1 MSKLFLLTAFA
12 ALTACER
19 YTDKSSPCFGRNG
32 KPVVTRNSAPAALP
46 FAPSVGRNAID
57 QDCEFRP
64 LGTGV

>member
-32 KPVVTRNSAPAALP
+32 KPVVTRNSFPAALP
-46 FAPSVGRNAID
+46 HMPVVSQNAID
-57 QDCEFRP
+57 QDCVFRP